1 MKFRK
6 TSKGGG
12 ATPSDTKGHI
22 LAGSNSIEI
31 DYIPLVLDLHA
42 MLDKVSD
49 LHLHCFRADTLYN
62 LYNFM

>member
-12 ATPSDTKGHI
+12 ATPSDTKWHI
-22 LAGSNSIEI
+22 LAESNSIEI

-49 LHLHCFRADTLYN
+49 STL
-62 LYNFM
+62 LQG